1 MLIKEANKTYI
12 KEKFIMNEDNETM
25 NSRSADNS
33 VDDNNYSQEDIN
45 NKADSQ
51 SEEFYD
57 TYTNKQQKCQIP
69 VGVIL
74 FLLVIVALDVISMIR
89 FPKILGEYK
98 IYKTAESR
106 TITGETSLALQEL
119 LELAE
124 KYPDSVPIITK
135 NIELSMENG
144 YYDTAG
150 YLYDTYL
157 TGMSLSDSEYD
168 QMDKYSTR
176 LGNYYATY
184 DAVEQIFSTVSNIET
199 MDEIKYEELIT
210 SLKALLEEEGLDYA
224 YVYYYLG
231 IIESDIA
238 TAKDYMQ
245 ECYNIDP
252 ECFDVRVQ
260 LGVMYRR
267 MGDYAEARQYNE
279 EALTKEKLDSGALR
293 SMAIIKMLE
302 EDLESGLS
310 YAEDA
315 YNSDPEGTYVRETYL
330 IALTMNDMKAEAK
343 IIQDEILESGVTLDD
358 DTLKLLNGEITLED
372 YYVEG

>member
-1 MLIKEANKTYI
+1 MLFKEANKTYI

-57 TYTNKQQKCQIP
+57 TSTNKHQKCQIP

-267 MGDYAEARQYNE
+267 MGDYAEARQYSE
-279 EALTKEKLDSGALR
+279 EALAKEKLDSGALR

-302 EDLESGLS
+302 GDLESGLS

>member
-1 MLIKEANKTYI
+1 
-12 KEKFIMNEDNETM
+12 
-25 NSRSADNS
+25 
-33 VDDNNYSQEDIN
+33 
-45 NKADSQ
+45 
-51 SEEFYD
+51 
-57 TYTNKQQKCQIP
+57 
-69 VGVIL
+69 
-74 FLLVIVALDVISMIR
+74 
-89 FPKILGEYK
+89 
-98 IYKTAESR
+98 
-106 TITGETSLALQEL
+106 
-119 LELAE
+119 
-124 KYPDSVPIITK
+124 
-135 NIELSMENG
+135 MENG